1 MKLKTASTVRI
12 GRLEDSHRKLAQKCV
27 TSALPSFDDLP
38 DCALVRQRDLVRDS
52 RHPTRPTPLPFS
64 HATFWRK
71 VKEGQFPKPIK
82 LGKHITAWKV
92 GEVRAWMEAQAHVA
106 DDEMLA
112 VDAARMQVTQDMID
126 AEATCLANKVQLKV
140 RQS

>member
-1 MKLKTASTVRI
+1 MKLKTESAGRI
-12 GRLEDSHRKLAQKCV
+12 GRLEDSHRKLAHKCV
-27 TSALPSFDDLP
+27 TAALPSFDDLP

-52 RHPTRPTPLPFS
+52 KHPTLPTPLPFS

-82 LGKHITAWKV
+82 LGKQITAWKV
-92 GEVRAWMEAQAHVA
+92 GEVRAWMEAQAHASDDKMVA
-106 DDEMLA
+106 A
-112 VDAARMQVTQDMID
+112 GAALMEVTQDMID
-126 AEATCLANKVQLKV
+126 AEAARLAKVPSKV